1 MALTGAA
8 EESGAGAYV
17 DNATPTTLVT
27 NSQGA
32 GLILRIDKLLLVNVN
47 ASSRTVQLYKV
58 PSGGTISGDNWKVL
72 KDYTVNGV
80 ETLDVREVAGMLLE
94 NGDSLRCLASAAS
107 SVRFDLSYWKES

>member
-8 EESGAGAYV
+8 SESGAGSYV

-32 GLILRIDKLLLVNVN
+32 GLIVRIDKLLLVNVN
-47 ASSRTVQLYKV
+47 ASPRTVQLYKV
-58 PSGGTISGDNWKVL
+58 PSGGSISSDDYKVL
-72 KDYTVNGV
+72 KDFNIDGL

-107 SVRFDLSYWKES
+107 SIRFDLSYWKES

>member
-17 DNATPTTLVT
+17 DNTTPTTIVT

-32 GLILRIDKLLLVNVN
+32 GKILRLDKLLLLNVN
-47 ASSRTVQLYKV
+47 ASSRTVELYKV
-58 PSGGTISGDNWKVL
+58 PSGGAISGDNFKLL
-72 KDYTVNGV
+72 KTYTIAGL
-80 ETLDVREVAGMLLE
+80 ETVDVREVAGLILE

-107 SVRFDLSYWKES
+107 SIRYDLSYWKES

>member
-8 EESGAGAYV
+8 EESGAAAYV

-32 GLILRIDKLLLVNVN
+32 GKVVRIDKLLLLNVN
-47 ASSRTVQLYKV
+47 ASARTVQLYKV

-72 KDYTVNGV
+72 KDYSIASAETV
-80 ETLDVREVAGMLLE
+80 DVREVAGMLLE

-107 SVRFDLSYWKES
+107 SIRFDLSYWKES